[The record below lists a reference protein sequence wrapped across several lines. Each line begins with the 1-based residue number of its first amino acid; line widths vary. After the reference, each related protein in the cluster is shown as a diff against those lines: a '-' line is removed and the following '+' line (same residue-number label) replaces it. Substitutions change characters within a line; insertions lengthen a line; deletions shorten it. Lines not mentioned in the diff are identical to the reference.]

1 LYKSEILSLFTRSIF
16 YFSTFEDDQIQM
28 NGEGSFQT
36 LKRKYK
42 VSCMTHTL
50 CLYALALSEK
60 QPKYKFIDNI
70 LLHLVNE
77 LNLKN

>member
-42 VSCMTHTL
+42 STIKVSCMTHTL
-50 CLYALALSEK
+50 CLYALALETA
-60 QPKYKFIDNI
+60 QI
-70 LLHLVNE
+70 
-77 LNLKN
+77 